1 MAAERFIQFIWK
13 HRLFNGNSLRST
25 CDLEVAVLNPG
36 EQNTHAGPDFFNAR
50 IRLGTLVWA
59 GNVEVH
65 RLASDW
71 YRHGHHLDPA
81 YNNVILHVV
90 DEYDSD
96 VYNSLGRRI
105 HTLIPDYHENVLK
118 RYDVL
123 KRNESWLPCS
133 AYISL
138 VPTRKLYSWLSIL
151 QEERLKQKCLRIEQI
166 LCGSAK
172 KNSEEVLYL
181 ALASGYGLPVN
192 TLPFE
197 QLAKAIPF
205 NRLIEL
211 RDALPDLE
219 ALLFGQ
225 SGLLFPAKDMG
236 PYPSAL
242 WQGFTELREGL
253 TEWPVPPY
261 LWRFLRLRPPSFP
274 TLRISQFASCIHHC
288 FPLADSILEANSIT
302 EIEQFFRSCASEY
315 WNTHYLFGKSS
326 PPLPKYPG
334 EQFIATLMI
343 NVIIPY
349 LSALEKAH
357 KKTKVGIRAAEIMN
371 QVKAESNHIIK
382 NWASCGLKAQNAM
395 ESQALLQLYNVYC
408 RKKRCL
414 DCQIGAYIIKT
425 AFREKS

>member
-13 HRLFNGNSLRST
+13 YRLFSGKSLRTT
-25 CDLEVAVLNPG
+25 CDLEVKVLDPG

-65 RLASDW
+65 RFASDW

-90 DEYDSD
+90 DAYDTD
-96 VYNSLGRRI
+96 VCNSLGRRI
-105 HTLIPDYHENVLK
+105 HTLIPEYHENVLK

-138 VPTRKLYSWLSIL
+138 VPTRKLFSCLSIL
-151 QEERLKQKCLRIEQI
+151 HEERLRQKCLRIEQF
-166 LCGSAK
+166 LCNSAK
-172 KNSEEVLYL
+172 NNSDEVLYL

-192 TLPFE
+192 TFPFE
-197 QLAKAIPF
+197 QLVRGIPF
-205 NRLIEL
+205 LKLIEL
-211 RDALPDLE
+211 RDTLPDLE
-219 ALLFGQ
+219 AVLFGQ
-225 SGLLFPAKDMG
+225 SGLLLPAKDMG

-242 WQGFTELREGL
+242 WQRYAELKEDL
-253 TEWPVPPY
+253 TERPIP
-261 LWRFLRLRPPSFP
+261 LHHWRFLRLRPPSFP
-274 TLRISQFASCIHHC
+274 TLRISQFASCVHHC
-288 FPLADSILEANSIT
+288 FPVANSILNAGSIT
-302 EIEQFFRSCASEY
+302 EIEQLFRSRASEY

-334 EQFIATLMI
+334 EQFIASLMI

-349 LSALEKAH
+349 LTALEKNNKLRKARIQA
-357 KKTKVGIRAAEIMN
+357 TEILL
-371 QVKAESNHIIK
+371 QQKAESNHILK
-382 NWASCGLKAQNAM
+382 NWARLGIRANNAR

-408 RKKRCL
+408 KQKRCL
-414 DCQIGAYIIKT
+414 DCQIGADIIKT
-425 AFREKS
+425 AFREKN

>member
-1 MAAERFIQFIWK
+1 MAGERFIQFIWK
-13 HRLFNGNSLRST
+13 HRLFSRKSLRTT
-25 CDLEVAVLNPG
+25 CDLEVEVINPG
-36 EQNTHAGPDFFNAR
+36 EQNSHAGPDFFNAR

-90 DEYDSD
+90 GEYDTD
-96 VYNSLGRRI
+96 VCNTLGRRI
-105 HTLIPDYHENVLK
+105 HTLIPKYHENVLR

-151 QEERLKQKCLRIEQI
+151 QEERLTQKCLRIEQI
-166 LCGSAK
+166 LCSSAK
-172 KNSEEVLYL
+172 HNSDEALYR

-192 TLPFE
+192 TFPFE

-211 RDALPDLE
+211 RDSLPDME

-225 SGLLFPAKDMG
+225 SGLLLPAKDMG

-242 WQGFTELREGL
+242 WQRFNELREGL
-253 TEWPVPPY
+253 TERPIPPY
-261 LWRFLRLRPPSFP
+261 FWRFLRLRPPSFP

-288 FPLADSILEANSIT
+288 FPLANSILDAGSIT
-302 EIEQFFRSCASEY
+302 EIEQLFRSCASEY

-326 PPLPKYPG
+326 PTLPKYPG
-334 EQFIATLMI
+334 EQFVATLMI

-349 LSALEKAH
+349 LSALEKDQ
-357 KKTKVGIRAAEIMN
+357 KKNGVVIRAAEIMN
-371 QVKAESNHIIK
+371 QIKAESNHIIK

-408 RKKRCL
+408 KQKRCL
-414 DCQIGAYIIKT
+414 DCQIGADLIKT
-425 AFREKS
+425 AFHEKS